1 MNEEELTLQDLIDL
15 LVKRHDMERA
25 DADAFVKLF
34 FSLIEEGLAADRYV
48 KIKGLGT
55 FKLIDTRITFSP
67 DSTMKDLVNKPFSHF
82 ETVVLNDKTHFDD
95 IPENESPISDAETD
109 ESVKDASD
117 STLENDSDESTSSEE
132 VESASEEVSDVTQE
146 EETSE
151 SALEEVSNQSVK
163 EENHVSTKAK
173 EEQSFVQSESESEA
187 VERRSASS
195 TSIPWCMVA
204 SILLVGVIAGGFM
217 VWSMFRTASAVKMSS
232 VEPKEPIAVIEHD
245 SVASDTLTVDS
256 AMVSKDTAVASE
268 HSQDSAKVVAINPER
283 KEEPKGGLSLSD
295 AVTYTIVGTR
305 ATHQLQ
311 YGETLVKLARRYY
324 GNKKLWPYIARYN
337 KEALADVDNI
347 PVGTTIRIPEL
358 SEEKTK

>member
-67 DSTMKDLVNKPFSHF
+67 DSAMKDLVNKPFSHF

-95 IPENESPISDAETD
+95 MPENELPISDVETD

-117 STLENDSDESTSSEE
+117 STSENDSDEATLSEE
-132 VESASEEVSDVTQE
+132 VESVLEEVSDQSVE
-146 EETSE
+146 EENPV
-151 SALEEVSNQSVK
+151 SA
-163 EENHVSTKAK
+163 KAK
-173 EEQSFVQSESESEA
+173 EEQSFVQSESES

-217 VWSMFRTASAVKMSS
+217 VWSMFRTASTVKMSS

-256 AMVSKDTAVASE
+256 AMVSKEEAVANE
-268 HSQDSAKVVAINPER
+268 RRQDSAKVVAINPER
-283 KEEPKGGLSLSD
+283 EEELKGGLSLSD
-295 AVTYTIVGTR
+295 AVTYAIVGTR

-311 YGETLVKLARRYY
+311 YGETLVKLARKYY

>member
-1 MNEEELTLQDLIDL
+1 MNEEELTLQYLIDL

-67 DSTMKDLVNKPFSHF
+67 DSAMKDLVNKPFSHF

-95 IPENESPISDAETD
+95 MPENELPISDVETD

-117 STLENDSDESTSSEE
+117 STSENDSDEATLSEE
-132 VESASEEVSDVTQE
+132 VESVLEEVSDQSVE
-146 EETSE
+146 EENP
-151 SALEEVSNQSVK
+151 VS
-163 EENHVSTKAK
+163 AK
-173 EEQSFVQSESESEA
+173 EGQSFVQSESEA

-217 VWSMFRTASAVKMSS
+217 VWSMFRTASTVKMSS

-256 AMVSKDTAVASE
+256 AMVSKEEAVANE
-268 HSQDSAKVVAINPER
+268 RRQDSAKVVAINSER
-283 KEEPKGGLSLSD
+283 EEEPKGGLSLSD
-295 AVTYTIVGTR
+295 AVTYAIVGTR

-311 YGETLVKLARRYY
+311 YGETLVKLARKYY

>member
-1 MNEEELTLQDLIDL
+1 MNEEGLTLQDLIDL

-67 DSTMKDLVNKPFSHF
+67 DSAMKDLVNKPFSHF

-95 IPENESPISDAETD
+95 IPENESPISDVETD

-117 STLENDSDESTSSEE
+117 STSENDSDEATLSEE
-132 VESASEEVSDVTQE
+132 VESVLEEVSDQSVE
-146 EETSE
+146 EENPV
-151 SALEEVSNQSVK
+151 SA
-163 EENHVSTKAK
+163 KAK
-173 EEQSFVQSESESEA
+173 EEQSFVQSESES

-217 VWSMFRTASAVKMSS
+217 VWSMFRTASTVKMSS
-232 VEPKEPIAVIEHD
+232 VEPKEAIAVIEHD
-245 SVASDTLTVDS
+245 SVASDTLAVDS
-256 AMVSKDTAVASE
+256 AMVSKEEAVE
-268 HSQDSAKVVAINPER
+268 NERRQDSAKVVAINPER
-283 KEEPKGGLSLSD
+283 EEEPKGGLSLSD
-295 AVTYTIVGTR
+295 AVTYTIVGTC

-337 KEALADVDNI
+337 KEALADVNNI
-347 PVGTTIRIPEL
+347 PVGTTIRIPKL

>member
-67 DSTMKDLVNKPFSHF
+67 DSAMKDLVNKPFSHF

-95 IPENESPISDAETD
+95 MPENELSISDVETD

-117 STLENDSDESTSSEE
+117 YILENDSDEATLSEE
-132 VESASEEVSDVTQE
+132 VESVLEEVSDQSVE
-146 EETSE
+146 EENP
-151 SALEEVSNQSVK
+151 VS
-163 EENHVSTKAK
+163 AK
-173 EEQSFVQSESESEA
+173 EGQSFVQSESEA

-217 VWSMFRTASAVKMSS
+217 VWSMFRTASTVKMSS

-256 AMVSKDTAVASE
+256 AMVSKEEAVANE
-268 HSQDSAKVVAINPER
+268 RRQDSAKVVAINPER
-283 KEEPKGGLSLSD
+283 EEEPKGGLSLSD
-295 AVTYTIVGTR
+295 AVTYAIVGTR
-305 ATHQLQ
+305 VTHQLQ
-311 YGETLVKLARRYY
+311 YGETLVKLARKYY

>member
-25 DADAFVKLF
+25 DADAFVELF

-67 DSTMKDLVNKPFSHF
+67 DSAMKDLVNKPFSHF
-82 ETVVLNDKTHFDD
+82 ETVVLNDKTYFDD
-95 IPENESPISDAETD
+95 MPENESPISDAETD
-109 ESVKDASD
+109 ESVKDVPY
-117 STLENDSDESTSSEE
+117 STSENDSDEATLSEE
-132 VESASEEVSDVTQE
+132 VESVLEEVSDQSVE
-146 EETSE
+146 EENPV
-151 SALEEVSNQSVK
+151 SA
-163 EENHVSTKAK
+163 KAK
-173 EEQSFVQSESESEA
+173 EEQSFVQSESEA
-187 VERRSASS
+187 VERCSASS

-217 VWSMFRTASAVKMSS
+217 VWSMFRTASTVKMSS
-232 VEPKEPIAVIEHD
+232 VEQKEPIAVIEHD

-256 AMVSKDTAVASE
+256 AMVSKDAAAVASE

>member
-67 DSTMKDLVNKPFSHF
+67 DSAMKDLVNKPFSHF

-95 IPENESPISDAETD
+95 MPENESPISDLETD

-117 STLENDSDESTSSEE
+117 STSGNDSDEATLSEE
-132 VESASEEVSDVTQE
+132 VESVLEEVSDQSVE
-146 EETSE
+146 EENPVL
-151 SALEEVSNQSVK
+151 A
-163 EENHVSTKAK
+163 KAK
-173 EEQSFVQSESESEA
+173 EGQSFVQSESEA
-187 VERRSASS
+187 VERCSASS

-217 VWSMFRTASAVKMSS
+217 VWSMFRTASTVKMSS

-256 AMVSKDTAVASE
+256 AMVSKEEAVANE
-268 HSQDSAKVVAINPER
+268 RRQDSAKVVAINPER
-283 KEEPKGGLSLSD
+283 EEEPKGGLSLSD
-295 AVTYTIVGTR
+295 AVTYAIVGTR

>member
-67 DSTMKDLVNKPFSHF
+67 DSAMKDLVNKPFSHF

-95 IPENESPISDAETD
+95 MPENELPISDAETD

-117 STLENDSDESTSSEE
+117 STSENDSDEATLSEE
-132 VESASEEVSDVTQE
+132 VESVLEEVSDQSVE
-146 EETSE
+146 EENPV
-151 SALEEVSNQSVK
+151 SA
-163 EENHVSTKAK
+163 KAK
-173 EEQSFVQSESESEA
+173 EGQSFVQSES

-217 VWSMFRTASAVKMSS
+217 VWSMFRIASTVKMSS
-232 VEPKEPIAVIEHD
+232 LEPKEPIAVIKYD

-256 AMVSKDTAVASE
+256 AMVSKEEAVANE
-268 HSQDSAKVVAINPER
+268 CRQDSAKVVAINPER

-295 AVTYTIVGTR
+295 VVTYAIVGTR
-305 ATHQLQ
+305 TTHQLQ
-311 YGETLVKLARRYY
+311 YGETLVKLARKYY
-324 GNKKLWPYIARYN
+324 GNKKLWLYIARYN
-337 KEALADVDNI
+337 KETLADVDNI

>member
-117 STLENDSDESTSSEE
+117 STLENDSDESMSSEE
-132 VESASEEVSDVTQE
+132 VESVLEEVSDQSVE
-146 EETSE
+146 EENPV
-151 SALEEVSNQSVK
+151 SA
-163 EENHVSTKAK
+163 KAK
-173 EEQSFVQSESESEA
+173 EEQSFVQSESES

-217 VWSMFRTASAVKMSS
+217 VWSMFRTASTVKMSS

-256 AMVSKDTAVASE
+256 AMVSKEEAVANE
-268 HSQDSAKVVAINPER
+268 RRQDSAKVVAINPER
-283 KEEPKGGLSLSD
+283 EEEPKGGLSLSD
-295 AVTYTIVGTR
+295 AVTYAIVGTR

-311 YGETLVKLARRYY
+311 YGETLVKLARKYY

>member
-1 MNEEELTLQDLIDL
+1 MNEEELTLQYLIDL

-67 DSTMKDLVNKPFSHF
+67 DSAMKDLVNKPFSHF

-95 IPENESPISDAETD
+95 MPENELPISDVETD

-117 STLENDSDESTSSEE
+117 STSENDSDEATLSEE
-132 VESASEEVSDVTQE
+132 MESVLEEVSDQSVE
-146 EETSE
+146 EENPV
-151 SALEEVSNQSVK
+151 SA
-163 EENHVSTKAK
+163 KAK
-173 EEQSFVQSESESEA
+173 EEQSFVQSEYEA

-217 VWSMFRTASAVKMSS
+217 VWSMFRTASTVKMSS
-232 VEPKEPIAVIEHD
+232 VEPKELIAVIEHD

-256 AMVSKDTAVASE
+256 AMVSNEVAVANE
-268 HSQDSAKVVAINPER
+268 RRQDSAKVVAINPER
-283 KEEPKGGLSLSD
+283 EEEPKGGLSLSD
-295 AVTYTIVGTR
+295 AVTYAIVGTR

-311 YGETLVKLARRYY
+311 YGETLVKLARKYY

>member
-67 DSTMKDLVNKPFSHF
+67 DSAMKDLVNKPFSHF

-95 IPENESPISDAETD
+95 MPENESPISDVETD
-109 ESVKDASD
+109 ESVKDVPY
-117 STLENDSDESTSSEE
+117 STSENDSDEATLSEE
-132 VESASEEVSDVTQE
+132 VESVLEEVSDQSVE
-146 EETSE
+146 EENPV
-151 SALEEVSNQSVK
+151 SA
-163 EENHVSTKAK
+163 KAK
-173 EEQSFVQSESESEA
+173 EGQSFVQSESEA

-217 VWSMFRTASAVKMSS
+217 VWSMFRTASTVKMSS

-256 AMVSKDTAVASE
+256 AMVSKEEAVANE
-268 HSQDSAKVVAINPER
+268 RRQDSAKVVAINPER
-283 KEEPKGGLSLSD
+283 EEEPKGGLSLSD
-295 AVTYTIVGTR
+295 AVTYAIVGTR

-311 YGETLVKLARRYY
+311 YGETLVKLARKYY

>member
-67 DSTMKDLVNKPFSHF
+67 DSAMKDLVNKPFSHF

-95 IPENESPISDAETD
+95 MPENESPISDVETD

-117 STLENDSDESTSSEE
+117 STSENDSDEATLSEE
-132 VESASEEVSDVTQE
+132 VESVLEEVSDQSVE
-146 EETSE
+146 EENPV
-151 SALEEVSNQSVK
+151 SA
-163 EENHVSTKAK
+163 KAK
-173 EEQSFVQSESESEA
+173 EEQSFVQSESES

-217 VWSMFRTASAVKMSS
+217 VWSMFRTASTVKSS

-256 AMVSKDTAVASE
+256 AMVSKEEAVANE
-268 HSQDSAKVVAINPER
+268 PRQDSAKVVAINPER
-283 KEEPKGGLSLSD
+283 EEEPKGGLSLSD
-295 AVTYTIVGTR
+295 AVTYAIVGTR

-311 YGETLVKLARRYY
+311 YGETLVKLARKYY
-324 GNKKLWPYIARYN
+324 GNKKLWPYIALYN

>member
-34 FSLIEEGLAADRYV
+34 FSLIEEGLTADRYV

-67 DSTMKDLVNKPFSHF
+67 DSAMKDLVNKPFSHF

-132 VESASEEVSDVTQE
+132 VESVLEEVSDQSVE
-146 EETSE
+146 EENPV
-151 SALEEVSNQSVK
+151 SA
-163 EENHVSTKAK
+163 KAK
-173 EEQSFVQSESESEA
+173 EEQSFVQSESEA

-217 VWSMFRTASAVKMSS
+217 VWSMFRTASTVKMSS

-256 AMVSKDTAVASE
+256 AMVSEEEAVANE
-268 HSQDSAKVVAINPER
+268 PRQDSAKVVAINPER

-295 AVTYTIVGTR
+295 AVTYAIVGTR

-311 YGETLVKLARRYY
+311 YGETLVKLARKYY

>member
-67 DSTMKDLVNKPFSHF
+67 DSAMKDLVNKPFSHF
-82 ETVVLNDKTHFDD
+82 ETVVLNAKTHFDD
-95 IPENESPISDAETD
+95 MPENELPISDVETD

-117 STLENDSDESTSSEE
+117 SISENDSDEATLSEE
-132 VESASEEVSDVTQE
+132 VESVLEEVSD
-146 EETSE
+146 
-151 SALEEVSNQSVK
+151 QSVK
-163 EENHVSTKAK
+163 EENPVSAKAK
-173 EEQSFVQSESESEA
+173 EEQSFVQSESEA

-256 AMVSKDTAVASE
+256 AMVSKEEAVANE
-268 HSQDSAKVVAINPER
+268 PRQDSAKVVAINPER
-283 KEEPKGGLSLSD
+283 EEEPKGGLSLSD
-295 AVTYTIVGTR
+295 AVTYAIVGTR

-311 YGETLVKLARRYY
+311 YGETLVKLARKYY

>member
-67 DSTMKDLVNKPFSHF
+67 DSAMKDLVNKPFSHF

-95 IPENESPISDAETD
+95 MPENELPISDAETD

-117 STLENDSDESTSSEE
+117 STSENDSDEATLSEE
-132 VESASEEVSDVTQE
+132 VESVLEEVSDQSVE
-146 EETSE
+146 EENPV
-151 SALEEVSNQSVK
+151 SA
-163 EENHVSTKAK
+163 KAK
-173 EEQSFVQSESESEA
+173 EGQSFVQSESEA

-217 VWSMFRTASAVKMSS
+217 VWSMFRTASTVKMSS
-232 VEPKEPIAVIEHD
+232 VEPKEPIAVIKHD

-256 AMVSKDTAVASE
+256 AMVSKDAAAVASE
-268 HSQDSAKVVAINPER
+268 HSQDSAKVVAISPER
-283 KEEPKGGLSLSD
+283 EEEPKGGLSLSD
-295 AVTYTIVGTR
+295 AVTYAIVGTR

>member
-67 DSTMKDLVNKPFSHF
+67 DSAMKDLVNKPFSHF
-82 ETVVLNDKTHFDD
+82 ETVVLNDKTYFDD
-95 IPENESPISDAETD
+95 MPENELPISDAETD
-109 ESVKDASD
+109 ESVKDVPY
-117 STLENDSDESTSSEE
+117 STSENDSDEATLSEE
-132 VESASEEVSDVTQE
+132 VESVLEEVSDQSVE
-146 EETSE
+146 EENPV
-151 SALEEVSNQSVK
+151 SA
-163 EENHVSTKAK
+163 KAK
-173 EEQSFVQSESESEA
+173 EEQSFVQSESEA

-217 VWSMFRTASAVKMSS
+217 VWSMFRTASTVKMSS

-256 AMVSKDTAVASE
+256 AMVSKDAAAVASE

-358 SEEKTK
+358 FEEKTK

>member
-67 DSTMKDLVNKPFSHF
+67 DSAMKDLVNKPFSHF

-95 IPENESPISDAETD
+95 MPENELPISDVETD

-117 STLENDSDESTSSEE
+117 STSENDSDEATLSEE
-132 VESASEEVSDVTQE
+132 VESVLEEVSDQSVE
-146 EETSE
+146 EENPV
-151 SALEEVSNQSVK
+151 SA
-163 EENHVSTKAK
+163 KAK
-173 EEQSFVQSESESEA
+173 EEQSFVQSESES

-217 VWSMFRTASAVKMSS
+217 VWSMFRTASTVKMSS

-256 AMVSKDTAVASE
+256 AMVSKEEAVANE
-268 HSQDSAKVVAINPER
+268 RRQDSAKVVAINPER
-283 KEEPKGGLSLSD
+283 EEEPKGGLSLSD
-295 AVTYTIVGTR
+295 AVTYAIVGTR

-311 YGETLVKLARRYY
+311 YGETLVKLARKYY

>member
-67 DSTMKDLVNKPFSHF
+67 DSAMKDLVNKPFSHF

-95 IPENESPISDAETD
+95 IPENESPISDVETD

-117 STLENDSDESTSSEE
+117 STSENDSDEATLSEE
-132 VESASEEVSDVTQE
+132 VESVLEEVSDQSVE
-146 EETSE
+146 EENPV
-151 SALEEVSNQSVK
+151 SA
-163 EENHVSTKAK
+163 KAK
-173 EEQSFVQSESESEA
+173 EEQSFVQSESES

-217 VWSMFRTASAVKMSS
+217 VWSMFRTASTVKMSS
-232 VEPKEPIAVIEHD
+232 VEPKEAIAVIEHD
-245 SVASDTLTVDS
+245 SVASDTLAVDS
-256 AMVSKDTAVASE
+256 AMVSKEEAVE
-268 HSQDSAKVVAINPER
+268 NERRQDSAKVVAINPER
-283 KEEPKGGLSLSD
+283 EEEPKGGLSLSD
-295 AVTYTIVGTR
+295 AVTYTIVGTC

-337 KEALADVDNI
+337 KEALADVNNI
-347 PVGTTIRIPEL
+347 PVGTTIRIPKL

>member
-1 MNEEELTLQDLIDL
+1 
-15 LVKRHDMERA
+15 
-25 DADAFVKLF
+25 
-34 FSLIEEGLAADRYV
+34 
-48 KIKGLGT
+48 
-55 FKLIDTRITFSP
+55 
-67 DSTMKDLVNKPFSHF
+67 
-82 ETVVLNDKTHFDD
+82 
-95 IPENESPISDAETD
+95 
-109 ESVKDASD
+109 
-117 STLENDSDESTSSEE
+117 
-132 VESASEEVSDVTQE
+132 
-146 EETSE
+146 
-151 SALEEVSNQSVK
+151 
-163 EENHVSTKAK
+163 
-173 EEQSFVQSESESEA
+173 
-187 VERRSASS
+187 
-195 TSIPWCMVA
+195 MVA

-217 VWSMFRTASAVKMSS
+217 VWSMFRTASTVKMSS

-256 AMVSKDTAVASE
+256 AMVSKDAAAVASE

-347 PVGTTIRIPEL
+347 PVGTMIRIPEL

>member
-67 DSTMKDLVNKPFSHF
+67 DSAMKDLVNKPFSHF

-95 IPENESPISDAETD
+95 MPENESPISDVETD

-117 STLENDSDESTSSEE
+117 STSENDSDEATLSEE
-132 VESASEEVSDVTQE
+132 VESVLEEVSDQSVE
-146 EETSE
+146 EENSV
-151 SALEEVSNQSVK
+151 SA
-163 EENHVSTKAK
+163 KAK
-173 EEQSFVQSESESEA
+173 EGQSFVQSESEA

-217 VWSMFRTASAVKMSS
+217 VWSMFRTASTVKMSS

-256 AMVSKDTAVASE
+256 AMVSKEEAVASE
-268 HSQDSAKVVAINPER
+268 RRQDSAKVVAINPEQE
-283 KEEPKGGLSLSD
+283 EEPKGGLSLSD
-295 AVTYTIVGTR
+295 AVTYAIVGTR

-311 YGETLVKLARRYY
+311 YGETLVKLARKYY

>member
-67 DSTMKDLVNKPFSHF
+67 DSAMKDLVNKPFSHF

-95 IPENESPISDAETD
+95 MPENELPISDVETD

-117 STLENDSDESTSSEE
+117 STSENDSDEATLSEE
-132 VESASEEVSDVTQE
+132 VESVLEEVSDQSVE
-146 EETSE
+146 EENPV
-151 SALEEVSNQSVK
+151 SA
-163 EENHVSTKAK
+163 KAK
-173 EEQSFVQSESESEA
+173 EGQSFVQSESEA

-217 VWSMFRTASAVKMSS
+217 VWSMFRTASTVKMSS

-256 AMVSKDTAVASE
+256 AMVSKEEAVANE
-268 HSQDSAKVVAINPER
+268 RRQDSAKVVAINPER
-283 KEEPKGGLSLSD
+283 EEEPKGGLSLSD
-295 AVTYTIVGTR
+295 AVAYAIVGTR

-311 YGETLVKLARRYY
+311 YGETLVKLARKYY

>member
-67 DSTMKDLVNKPFSHF
+67 DSAMKDLVNKPFSHF

-95 IPENESPISDAETD
+95 MPENESPISDVETD

-117 STLENDSDESTSSEE
+117 STSENDSDEATLSKE
-132 VESASEEVSDVTQE
+132 VESVLEEVSDQSVE
-146 EETSE
+146 EENPV
-151 SALEEVSNQSVK
+151 SA
-163 EENHVSTKAK
+163 KAK
-173 EEQSFVQSESESEA
+173 EGQSFVQSESEA

-217 VWSMFRTASAVKMSS
+217 VWSMFRTASTVKMSS

-256 AMVSKDTAVASE
+256 AMVSKEEAVANE
-268 HSQDSAKVVAINPER
+268 RRQDSAKVVAINPER
-283 KEEPKGGLSLSD
+283 EEEPKGGLSLSD
-295 AVTYTIVGTR
+295 AVTYAIVGTR

-311 YGETLVKLARRYY
+311 YGETLVKLARKYY

>member
-67 DSTMKDLVNKPFSHF
+67 DSAMKDLVNKPFSHF

-95 IPENESPISDAETD
+95 MPENESPISDVETD

-117 STLENDSDESTSSEE
+117 STSENDSDEATLSEE
-132 VESASEEVSDVTQE
+132 VESVLEEVSDQSVE
-146 EETSE
+146 EENPV
-151 SALEEVSNQSVK
+151 SA
-163 EENHVSTKAK
+163 KAK
-173 EEQSFVQSESESEA
+173 EGQSFVQSESEA

-217 VWSMFRTASAVKMSS
+217 VWSMFRTASTVKMSS

-256 AMVSKDTAVASE
+256 AMVSKEEAVANE
-268 HSQDSAKVVAINPER
+268 RRQDSAKVVAINPER
-283 KEEPKGGLSLSD
+283 EEEPKGGLSLSD
-295 AVTYTIVGTR
+295 AVTYAIVGTR

-311 YGETLVKLARRYY
+311 YGETLVKLARKYY

>member
-67 DSTMKDLVNKPFSHF
+67 DSAMKDLVNKPFSHF
-82 ETVVLNDKTHFDD
+82 ETVVLNAKTHFDD
-95 IPENESPISDAETD
+95 MPENELPISDVETD

-117 STLENDSDESTSSEE
+117 SISENDSDEATLSEE
-132 VESASEEVSDVTQE
+132 VESVLEEVSD
-146 EETSE
+146 
-151 SALEEVSNQSVK
+151 QSVK
-163 EENHVSTKAK
+163 EENPVSAKAK
-173 EEQSFVQSESESEA
+173 EEQSFVQSESEA

-217 VWSMFRTASAVKMSS
+217 VWSMFRTASTVKMSS

-256 AMVSKDTAVASE
+256 AMVSKDAAVASE

-311 YGETLVKLARRYY
+311 YGETLVKLARKYY

>member
-67 DSTMKDLVNKPFSHF
+67 DSAMKDLVNKPFSHF
-82 ETVVLNDKTHFDD
+82 ETVVLNAKTHFDD
-95 IPENESPISDAETD
+95 MPENELPISDVETD

-117 STLENDSDESTSSEE
+117 SISENDSDEATLSEE
-132 VESASEEVSDVTQE
+132 VESVLEEVSD
-146 EETSE
+146 
-151 SALEEVSNQSVK
+151 QSVK
-163 EENHVSTKAK
+163 EENPVSAKAK
-173 EEQSFVQSESESEA
+173 EEQSFVQSESEA

-256 AMVSKDTAVASE
+256 AMVSKDAAVASE

-311 YGETLVKLARRYY
+311 YGETLVKLARKYY

>member
-67 DSTMKDLVNKPFSHF
+67 DSAMKDLVNKPFSHF

-95 IPENESPISDAETD
+95 MPENESPISDLETD

-117 STLENDSDESTSSEE
+117 STSGNDSDEATLLEE
-132 VESASEEVSDVTQE
+132 VESVLEEVSDQSVE
-146 EETSE
+146 EENPV
-151 SALEEVSNQSVK
+151 SA
-163 EENHVSTKAK
+163 KAK
-173 EEQSFVQSESESEA
+173 EEQSFVQSES
-187 VERRSASS
+187 VERRSLSS

-217 VWSMFRTASAVKMSS
+217 VWSMFRTASTVKMSS

-245 SVASDTLTVDS
+245 SVASDTLIVDS
-256 AMVSKDTAVASE
+256 AMVSNEVAVANE
-268 HSQDSAKVVAINPER
+268 RRQDSAKVVAINPER
-283 KEEPKGGLSLSD
+283 EEEPKGGLSLSD
-295 AVTYTIVGTR
+295 AVTYAIVGTR

-311 YGETLVKLARRYY
+311 YGETLVKLARKYY

-358 SEEKTK
+358 SEEKIK

>member
-67 DSTMKDLVNKPFSHF
+67 DSAMKDLVNKPFSHF

-95 IPENESPISDAETD
+95 MPENESPISDLETD
-109 ESVKDASD
+109 ESVKDVSD
-117 STLENDSDESTSSEE
+117 STSENDSDEATLSEE
-132 VESASEEVSDVTQE
+132 VESVLEEVSDQSVE
-146 EETSE
+146 EENPV
-151 SALEEVSNQSVK
+151 SA
-163 EENHVSTKAK
+163 KAK
-173 EEQSFVQSESESEA
+173 EGQSFVQSESEA

-217 VWSMFRTASAVKMSS
+217 VWSMFRTASTVKMSS

-256 AMVSKDTAVASE
+256 AMVSKEEAVANE
-268 HSQDSAKVVAINPER
+268 RRQDSAKVVAINPEWE
-283 KEEPKGGLSLSD
+283 EEPKGGLSLSD
-295 AVTYTIVGTR
+295 AVTYAIVGTR

-311 YGETLVKLARRYY
+311 YGETLVKLARKYY

>member
-67 DSTMKDLVNKPFSHF
+67 DSAMKDLVNKPFSHF

-95 IPENESPISDAETD
+95 MPENESPISDVETD

-117 STLENDSDESTSSEE
+117 STSENDSDEATLSEE
-132 VESASEEVSDVTQE
+132 VESVLEEVSDQSVE
-146 EETSE
+146 EENPV
-151 SALEEVSNQSVK
+151 SA
-163 EENHVSTKAK
+163 KAK
-173 EEQSFVQSESESEA
+173 EGQSFVQSESEA
-187 VERRSASS
+187 VERRSLSS

-217 VWSMFRTASAVKMSS
+217 VWSMFRTASTVKMSS

-245 SVASDTLTVDS
+245 SVASDTLIVDS
-256 AMVSKDTAVASE
+256 AMVSNEVAVANE
-268 HSQDSAKVVAINPER
+268 RRQDSAKVVAINPER
-283 KEEPKGGLSLSD
+283 EEEPKGGLSLSD
-295 AVTYTIVGTR
+295 AVTYAIVGTR

-311 YGETLVKLARRYY
+311 YGETLVKLARKYY

-358 SEEKTK
+358 SEEKIK

>member
-117 STLENDSDESTSSEE
+117 STLENDSDESMSSEE
-132 VESASEEVSDVTQE
+132 VESVLEEVSDQSVE
-146 EETSE
+146 EENPV
-151 SALEEVSNQSVK
+151 SA
-163 EENHVSTKAK
+163 KAK
-173 EEQSFVQSESESEA
+173 EEQSFVQSESES

-217 VWSMFRTASAVKMSS
+217 VWSMFRTASTVKMSS
-232 VEPKEPIAVIEHD
+232 VEPKELIAVIEHD

-256 AMVSKDTAVASE
+256 AMVSKEEAVANE
-268 HSQDSAKVVAINPER
+268 RRQDSAKVVAINPER
-283 KEEPKGGLSLSD
+283 EEEPKGGLSLSD
-295 AVTYTIVGTR
+295 AVTYAIVGTR

-311 YGETLVKLARRYY
+311 YGETLVKLARKYY

>member
-67 DSTMKDLVNKPFSHF
+67 DSAMKDLVNKPFSHF

-95 IPENESPISDAETD
+95 MPENELPISDVETD

-117 STLENDSDESTSSEE
+117 STSENDSDEATLSEE
-132 VESASEEVSDVTQE
+132 VESVLEEVSDQSVE
-146 EETSE
+146 EENPV
-151 SALEEVSNQSVK
+151 SA
-163 EENHVSTKAK
+163 KAK
-173 EEQSFVQSESESEA
+173 EEQSFVQSESEA

-217 VWSMFRTASAVKMSS
+217 VWSMFRTASTVKMSS
-232 VEPKEPIAVIEHD
+232 VEPKEPIAFIEHD

-256 AMVSKDTAVASE
+256 AMVSKDAAAVASE

>member
-67 DSTMKDLVNKPFSHF
+67 DSAMKDLVNKPFSHF

-95 IPENESPISDAETD
+95 MPENELPISDVETD

-117 STLENDSDESTSSEE
+117 STSENDSDEATLSEE
-132 VESASEEVSDVTQE
+132 VESVLEEVSDQSVE
-146 EETSE
+146 EENPV
-151 SALEEVSNQSVK
+151 SA
-163 EENHVSTKAK
+163 KAK
-173 EEQSFVQSESESEA
+173 EGQSFVQSESES

-217 VWSMFRTASAVKMSS
+217 VWSMFRTASTVKMSS
-232 VEPKEPIAVIEHD
+232 VELKEPIAVIEHD

-256 AMVSKDTAVASE
+256 AMVSKEEAVANE
-268 HSQDSAKVVAINPER
+268 RRQDSAKVVAINSER
-283 KEEPKGGLSLSD
+283 EEEPKGGLSLSD
-295 AVTYTIVGTR
+295 AVTYAIVGTR
-305 ATHQLQ
+305 TMHQLQ
-311 YGETLVKLARRYY
+311 YGETLVKLARKYY
-324 GNKKLWPYIARYN
+324 GNKKLWPYIAQYN

>member
-67 DSTMKDLVNKPFSHF
+67 DSAMKDLVNKPFSHF

-95 IPENESPISDAETD
+95 MPENESPISDVETD

-117 STLENDSDESTSSEE
+117 STSENDSDEATLSEE
-132 VESASEEVSDVTQE
+132 VESVLEEVSDQSVE
-146 EETSE
+146 EENPV
-151 SALEEVSNQSVK
+151 SA
-163 EENHVSTKAK
+163 KAK
-173 EEQSFVQSESESEA
+173 EEQSFVQSESDA

-217 VWSMFRTASAVKMSS
+217 VWSMFRTASTVKMSS
-232 VEPKEPIAVIEHD
+232 VEPKEPIAVIKYD

-256 AMVSKDTAVASE
+256 AMVSKEEAVANE
-268 HSQDSAKVVAINPER
+268 RRQDSAKVVAINPER
-283 KEEPKGGLSLSD
+283 EEEPKGGLSLSD
-295 AVTYTIVGTR
+295 AVTYAIVGTR

-311 YGETLVKLARRYY
+311 YGETLVKLARKYY

-347 PVGTTIRIPEL
+347 PVGTMIRIPEL

>member
-67 DSTMKDLVNKPFSHF
+67 DSAMKDLVNKPFSHF

-95 IPENESPISDAETD
+95 MPENESPISDVETD

-117 STLENDSDESTSSEE
+117 STSENDSDEATLSEE
-132 VESASEEVSDVTQE
+132 VESVLEEVSDQSVE
-146 EETSE
+146 EENPV
-151 SALEEVSNQSVK
+151 SA
-163 EENHVSTKAK
+163 KAK
-173 EEQSFVQSESESEA
+173 EEQSFVKSESES

-217 VWSMFRTASAVKMSS
+217 VWSMFRTASTVKMSS

-256 AMVSKDTAVASE
+256 AMVSKEEAVASE
-268 HSQDSAKVVAINPER
+268 RRQDSAKVVAINPER
-283 KEEPKGGLSLSD
+283 EEEPKGGLSLSD
-295 AVTYTIVGTR
+295 AVTYAIVGTR

-311 YGETLVKLARRYY
+311 YGETLVKLARKYY

>member
-67 DSTMKDLVNKPFSHF
+67 DSAMKDLVNKPFSHF

-95 IPENESPISDAETD
+95 MPENELPISDVETN

-117 STLENDSDESTSSEE
+117 STSENDSDETTLSEE
-132 VESASEEVSDVTQE
+132 VESVLEEMSDQSVE
-146 EETSE
+146 EENPV
-151 SALEEVSNQSVK
+151 SA
-163 EENHVSTKAK
+163 KAK
-173 EEQSFVQSESESEA
+173 EEQSFVQSESEA

-217 VWSMFRTASAVKMSS
+217 VWSMFRTASTVKMSS

-256 AMVSKDTAVASE
+256 AMVSKEEAVANE
-268 HSQDSAKVVAINPER
+268 PRQDSAKVVAINPER
-283 KEEPKGGLSLSD
+283 EEEPKGGLSLSD
-295 AVTYTIVGTR
+295 AVTYAIVGTR

-311 YGETLVKLARRYY
+311 YGETLVKLARKYY

>member
-67 DSTMKDLVNKPFSHF
+67 DSAMKDLVNKPFSHF

-95 IPENESPISDAETD
+95 MPENESPISDAETD

-117 STLENDSDESTSSEE
+117 SILENDSDEATLSEE
-132 VESASEEVSDVTQE
+132 VESVLEEVSDQSVE
-146 EETSE
+146 EEKPV
-151 SALEEVSNQSVK
+151 SA
-163 EENHVSTKAK
+163 KAK
-173 EEQSFVQSESESEA
+173 EGQSFVQSESEA

-217 VWSMFRTASAVKMSS
+217 VWSMFRTASTVKMSS

-256 AMVSKDTAVASE
+256 AMVSKEEAVANE
-268 HSQDSAKVVAINPER
+268 RHQDSAKVVAINPER
-283 KEEPKGGLSLSD
+283 EEEPKGGLSLSD
-295 AVTYTIVGTR
+295 AVTYAIVGTR

-311 YGETLVKLARRYY
+311 YGETLVKLARKYY

>member
-67 DSTMKDLVNKPFSHF
+67 DSAMKDLVNKPFSHF
-82 ETVVLNDKTHFDD
+82 ETVVLNDKAHFDD
-95 IPENESPISDAETD
+95 MPENELPISDVETD

-117 STLENDSDESTSSEE
+117 STSENDSDEATLSEE
-132 VESASEEVSDVTQE
+132 VESVLEEVSDQSVE
-146 EETSE
+146 EENPV
-151 SALEEVSNQSVK
+151 SA
-163 EENHVSTKAK
+163 KAK
-173 EEQSFVQSESESEA
+173 EGQSFVQSESEA

-217 VWSMFRTASAVKMSS
+217 VWSMFRTASTVKMSS

-256 AMVSKDTAVASE
+256 AMVSKEEAVANE
-268 HSQDSAKVVAINPER
+268 RRQDSAKVVAINPER
-283 KEEPKGGLSLSD
+283 EEEPKGGLSLSD
-295 AVTYTIVGTR
+295 AVTYAIVGTR

-311 YGETLVKLARRYY
+311 YGETLVKLARKYY

>member
-67 DSTMKDLVNKPFSHF
+67 DSAMKDLVNKPFSHF

-95 IPENESPISDAETD
+95 IPENESPISDVETD

-117 STLENDSDESTSSEE
+117 STSENDSDEATLSEE
-132 VESASEEVSDVTQE
+132 VESVLEEVSDQSVE
-146 EETSE
+146 EENPV
-151 SALEEVSNQSVK
+151 SA
-163 EENHVSTKAK
+163 KAK
-173 EEQSFVQSESESEA
+173 EEQSFVQSESES

-217 VWSMFRTASAVKMSS
+217 VWSMFRTASTVKMSS

-256 AMVSKDTAVASE
+256 AMVSKEEAVANE
-268 HSQDSAKVVAINPER
+268 RRQDSAKVVAINPER
-283 KEEPKGGLSLSD
+283 EEEPKGGLSLSD
-295 AVTYTIVGTR
+295 AVTYAIVGTR

-311 YGETLVKLARRYY
+311 YGETLVKLARKYY

>member
-67 DSTMKDLVNKPFSHF
+67 DSAMKDLVNKPFSHF

-95 IPENESPISDAETD
+95 MPENELPISDAETD

-117 STLENDSDESTSSEE
+117 STSENDSDEATLSEE
-132 VESASEEVSDVTQE
+132 VESVLEEVSDQSVE
-146 EETSE
+146 EENPV
-151 SALEEVSNQSVK
+151 SA
-163 EENHVSTKAK
+163 KAK
-173 EEQSFVQSESESEA
+173 EGQSFVQSESES
-187 VERRSASS
+187 VERCSASS

-217 VWSMFRTASAVKMSS
+217 VWSMFRIASTVKMSS
-232 VEPKEPIAVIEHD
+232 LEPKEPIAVIKYD

-256 AMVSKDTAVASE
+256 AMVSKEEAVANE
-268 HSQDSAKVVAINPER
+268 CRQDSAKVVAINPER

-295 AVTYTIVGTR
+295 VVTYAIVGTR
-305 ATHQLQ
+305 TTHQLQ
-311 YGETLVKLARRYY
+311 YGETLVKLARKYY
-324 GNKKLWPYIARYN
+324 GNKKLWLYIARYN
-337 KEALADVDNI
+337 KETLADVDNI

>member
-67 DSTMKDLVNKPFSHF
+67 DSAMKDLVNKPFSHF
-82 ETVVLNDKTHFDD
+82 ETVVLNAKTHFDD
-95 IPENESPISDAETD
+95 MPENELPISDVETD

-117 STLENDSDESTSSEE
+117 SISENDSDEATLSEE
-132 VESASEEVSDVTQE
+132 VESVLEEVSD
-146 EETSE
+146 
-151 SALEEVSNQSVK
+151 QSVK
-163 EENHVSTKAK
+163 EENPVSAKAK
-173 EEQSFVQSESESEA
+173 EEQSFVQSESEA

-256 AMVSKDTAVASE
+256 AMVSKEEAVANE
-268 HSQDSAKVVAINPER
+268 PRQDSAKVVAINPER

-311 YGETLVKLARRYY
+311 YGETLVKLARKYY

-337 KEALADVDNI
+337 KEALTDVDNI

>member
-67 DSTMKDLVNKPFSHF
+67 DSAMKDLVNKPFSHF

-95 IPENESPISDAETD
+95 MPENELSISDVETD
-109 ESVKDASD
+109 ESVKDVSD
-117 STLENDSDESTSSEE
+117 YILENDSDEATLSEE
-132 VESASEEVSDVTQE
+132 VESVLEEVSDQSVE
-146 EETSE
+146 EENP
-151 SALEEVSNQSVK
+151 VS
-163 EENHVSTKAK
+163 AK
-173 EEQSFVQSESESEA
+173 EGQSFVQSESEA

-217 VWSMFRTASAVKMSS
+217 VWSMFRTASTVKMSS

-256 AMVSKDTAVASE
+256 AMVSKEEAVANE
-268 HSQDSAKVVAINPER
+268 RRQDSAKVVAINPER
-283 KEEPKGGLSLSD
+283 EEEPKGGLSLSD
-295 AVTYTIVGTR
+295 AVTYAIVGTR
-305 ATHQLQ
+305 VTHQLQ
-311 YGETLVKLARRYY
+311 YGETLVKLARKYY

>member
-67 DSTMKDLVNKPFSHF
+67 DSAMKDLVNKPFSHF

-95 IPENESPISDAETD
+95 MPENESPISDAETD

-117 STLENDSDESTSSEE
+117 SILENDSDEATLSEE
-132 VESASEEVSDVTQE
+132 VESVLEEVSDQSVE
-146 EETSE
+146 EEKPV
-151 SALEEVSNQSVK
+151 SA
-163 EENHVSTKAK
+163 KAK
-173 EEQSFVQSESESEA
+173 EGQSFVQSESEA

-217 VWSMFRTASAVKMSS
+217 VWSMFRTASTVKMSS

-256 AMVSKDTAVASE
+256 AMVSNEVAVANE
-268 HSQDSAKVVAINPER
+268 RRQDSAKVVAINPER
-283 KEEPKGGLSLSD
+283 EEEPKGGLSLSD
-295 AVTYTIVGTR
+295 AVTYAIVGTR

-311 YGETLVKLARRYY
+311 YGETLVKLARKYY

-358 SEEKTK
+358 SEEKIK